1 MAEGDGTNG
10 SAAAKAGAATETKD
24 APPAAETKD
33 APAPAVD
40 EADVLEED
48 DDFEEFEED
57 RTFFFAARAF
67 GTGRPVVQTVQDAG
81 GWLTAKLSAVTAALS
96 AAAHPPACT
105 GRVSV
110 TLPHQTIRLH
120 IR

>member
-67 GTGRPVVQTVQDAG
+67 GTGRPVGRRRCRAAEAVPAYRVGRG
-81 GWLTAKLSAVTAALS
+81 GSGAVRLS
-96 AAAHPPACT
+96 H
-105 GRVSV
+105 
-110 TLPHQTIRLH
+110 
-120 IR
+120 

>member
-10 SAAAKAGAATETKD
+10 APAAKAGAAPETKD
-24 APPAAETKD
+24 AQPAAEAKD

-57 RTFFFAARAF
+57 RTFSSSCACGFETAARRLRRA
-67 GTGRPVVQTVQDAG
+67 R
-81 GWLTAKLSAVTAALS
+81 
-96 AAAHPPACT
+96 H
-105 GRVSV
+105 GRVGIVGARPCDRCHGGAHFYAS
-110 TLPHQTIRLH
+110 TSSASCIAG
-120 IR
+120 

>member
-10 SAAAKAGAATETKD
+10 SAAAKASAAPETKD
-24 APPAAETKD
+24 APPATETKD

-57 RTFFFAARAF
+57 RWVEAAATTDGATEREWQDDWDDEAADDNF
-67 GTGRPVVQTVQDAG
+67 IGRLREELAAHAPSG
-81 GWLTAKLSAVTAALS
+81 GAPAAATAAK
-96 AAAHPPACT
+96 
-105 GRVSV
+105 
-110 TLPHQTIRLH
+110 
-120 IR
+120 